1 MKQLL
6 HVTAHHI
13 LLQLHQSPSPPQ
25 NKHPRRGGFAAAE
38 TPWLPGCL
46 LFMEQFKGPHGSGS
60 GRSVCV
66 CVCLLKKQQGKCQT
80 SILQLGKGG
89 GGAALAAHLGNI
101 GWVVFFFFLS
111 IKNCSQAS
119 LECQISAV
127 FLRNASSS
135 GQSMESGLAYTW
147 WGHCTRL
154 CVSIPG
160 LVQPDAFQLAF
171 VMGKTCR

>member
-1 MKQLL
+1 MSQHIIFSSSSIKAPHLPKTNTPGEGALL
-6 HVTAHHI
+6 
-13 LLQLHQSPSPPQ
+13 L
-25 NKHPRRGGFAAAE
+25 RRHRGSQAVCFS
-38 TPWLPGCL
+38 WSSS
-46 LFMEQFKGPHGSGS
+46 KGPTDLALAG
-60 GRSVCV
+60 VCV